1 MALFCCGYCPAGG
14 RYVVHEDGLEILN
27 ATNSD
32 AGNYTCRAEVSEVGE
47 YSERFISVAVN
58 SASPPAFT
66 YYHSSFWPYFAYLT
80 YFWWTEAAVQ
90 LPCLLYCLLF
100 NRRRIYI
107 YNTIQYGTNTI
118 QLYDYFNLL
127 WEADMNQLSL
137 PHAAKEIWKQ
147 NENEKGN

>member
-118 QLYDYFNLL
+118 QLYTILTC
-127 WEADMNQLSL
+127 S
-137 PHAAKEIWKQ
+137 
-147 NENEKGN
+147 EKLT